1 MAKSMAGSAPAAP
14 TRSAKPFNSYLL
26 NKCIVGYGI
35 INGIINAVIFY
46 LMHLS
51 EPELLF
57 SEADV
62 FHDFALTGV
71 LLGIL
76 LFVIVV
82 PLTRMDLRKGVFSGP
97 NVANLG
103 GAASLVPAS
112 YAPAL
117 LVATVAATVSLMG
130 VGAFACVLLPLPLTV
145 TGLMLLKG
153 LVCACARCRRR
164 VHHDLLRRA
173 LRQKRGLNGG
183 LRSPGALLG
192 TDGTRQSTVNRRSW
206 ETQDALRLFFVS
218 WSR

>member
-1 MAKSMAGSAPAAP
+1 MAPGDFGKLCWQVKISMKGMLMAKSMAGSAPSAP
-14 TRSAKPFNSYLL
+14 TRFAKPFNSYLL

-57 SEADV
+57 SEADI

-153 LVCACARCRRR
+153 LVCACAGAVAGYVTICY
-164 VHHDLLRRA
+164 VV
-173 LRQKRGLNGG
+173 
-183 LRSPGALLG
+183 RSGKSEA
-192 TDGTRQSTVNRRSW
+192 
-206 ETQDALRLFFVS
+206 
-218 WSR
+218 

>member
-57 SEADV
+57 SEADI

-112 YAPAL
+112 YPPAL

-130 VGAFACVLLPLPLTV
+130 VGAAAAYRDGPYAAQGPCVRLRR
-145 TGLMLLKG
+145 G
-153 LVCACARCRRR
+153 RCR

-173 LRQKRGLNGG
+173 LRQKRGLGG
-183 LRSPGALLG
+183 RSAEPRRPAW
-192 TDGTRQSTVNRRSW
+192 DGRGRQSAANRRHR
-206 ETQDALRLFFVS
+206 ETRDVPRLFFVS

>member
-1 MAKSMAGSAPAAP
+1 M
-14 TRSAKPFNSYLL
+14 L

-51 EPELLF
+51 EAELLF
-57 SEADV
+57 SEADI

-153 LVCACARCRRR
+153 LVCACAGAVAGYITICY
-164 VHHDLLRRA
+164 VV
-173 LRQKRGLNGG
+173 
-183 LRSPGALLG
+183 RSGKSEA
-192 TDGTRQSTVNRRSW
+192 
-206 ETQDALRLFFVS
+206 
-218 WSR
+218 

>member
-1 MAKSMAGSAPAAP
+1 MAESHVQHKLLGMMKRRIPTVIAVVLLLAIWEAWVRLGHVPSTMIAAP
-14 TRSAKPFNSYLL
+14 SEIAQATVETWPTLWPATEVTLL
-26 NKCIVGYGI
+26 EGTVGFLFAVTCGI
-35 INGIINAVIFY
+35 
-46 LMHLS
+46 
-51 EPELLF
+51 
-57 SEADV
+57 
-62 FHDFALTGV
+62 

-153 LVCACARCRRR
+153 LVCACAGAVAGYITICY
-164 VHHDLLRRA
+164 VV
-173 LRQKRGLNGG
+173 
-183 LRSPGALLG
+183 RSGKSEA
-192 TDGTRQSTVNRRSW
+192 
-206 ETQDALRLFFVS
+206 
-218 WSR
+218 

>member
-1 MAKSMAGSAPAAP
+1 MAKSMAGSATAAP

-153 LVCACARCRRR
+153 LVCACAGAVAGYITICY
-164 VHHDLLRRA
+164 VV
-173 LRQKRGLNGG
+173 
-183 LRSPGALLG
+183 RSGKSEA
-192 TDGTRQSTVNRRSW
+192 
-206 ETQDALRLFFVS
+206 
-218 WSR
+218 

>member
-57 SEADV
+57 SEADI

-82 PLTRMDLRKGVFSGP
+82 PLTRMDLRKGVFSLPG
-97 NVANLG
+97 AAG
-103 GAASLVPAS
+103 GAFPLVSSS
-112 YAPAL
+112 YA
-117 LVATVAATVSLMG
+117 VSILG
-130 VGAFACVLLPLPLTV
+130 VGALAAVVMTGAGALLSLALPAAGATV
-145 TGLMLLKG
+145 TGMMFLKG
-153 LVCACARCRRR
+153 LVCALGGAVAGWFTISFVVRGQQKADE
-164 VHHDLLRRA
+164 VAAAMTSKTAEAA
-173 LRQKRGLNGG
+173 L
-183 LRSPGALLG
+183 
-192 TDGTRQSTVNRRSW
+192 
-206 ETQDALRLFFVS
+206 
-218 WSR
+218 

>member
-1 MAKSMAGSAPAAP
+1 
-14 TRSAKPFNSYLL
+14 
-26 NKCIVGYGI
+26 
-35 INGIINAVIFY
+35 
-46 LMHLS
+46 MHLS

-57 SEADV
+57 SEADI

-153 LVCACARCRRR
+153 VVCACAGAVAGYITIVRSGKSEAETAVCGAPVPCLGRTGLAR
-164 VHHDLLRRA
+164 V
-173 LRQKRGLNGG
+173 Q
-183 LRSPGALLG
+183 
-192 TDGTRQSTVNRRSW
+192 
-206 ETQDALRLFFVS
+206 
-218 WSR
+218 

>member
-71 LLGIL
+71 LLGISA
-76 LFVIVV
+76 VRHRGAAHAAWICA
-82 PLTRMDLRKGVFSGP
+82 KGVFSGP

-153 LVCACARCRRR
+153 LVCACAGAVAGYITICY
-164 VHHDLLRRA
+164 VV
-173 LRQKRGLNGG
+173 
-183 LRSPGALLG
+183 RSGKSEA
-192 TDGTRQSTVNRRSW
+192 
-206 ETQDALRLFFVS
+206 
-218 WSR
+218 

>member
-57 SEADV
+57 SEADI

-71 LLGIL
+71 LL
-76 LFVIVV
+76 
-82 PLTRMDLRKGVFSGP
+82 SGP

-153 LVCACARCRRR
+153 LVCACAGAVAGYITICY
-164 VHHDLLRRA
+164 VV
-173 LRQKRGLNGG
+173 
-183 LRSPGALLG
+183 RSGKSEA
-192 TDGTRQSTVNRRSW
+192 
-206 ETQDALRLFFVS
+206 
-218 WSR
+218 

>member
-57 SEADV
+57 SEADI

-97 NVANLG
+97 KSPIS
-103 GAASLVPAS
+103 AARRLSCQQ
-112 YAPAL
+112 
-117 LVATVAATVSLMG
+117 AT
-130 VGAFACVLLPLPLTV
+130 
-145 TGLMLLKG
+145 
-153 LVCACARCRRR
+153 
-164 VHHDLLRRA
+164 LRRC
-173 LRQKRGLNGG
+173 
-183 LRSPGALLG
+183 
-192 TDGTRQSTVNRRSW
+192 SW
-206 ETQDALRLFFVS
+206 QRLPPP
-218 WSR
+218 SR

>member
-26 NKCIVGYGI
+26 NKFIVGYGI

-57 SEADV
+57 SEADI

-82 PLTRMDLRKGVFSGP
+82 PLTRMDLRKGVFSLPG
-97 NVANLG
+97 AAG
-103 GAASLVPAS
+103 GAFPLVSSS
-112 YAPAL
+112 YA
-117 LVATVAATVSLMG
+117 VSILG
-130 VGAFACVLLPLPLTV
+130 VGALAAVV
-145 TGLMLLKG
+145 MTGAVAG
-153 LVCACARCRRR
+153 YITICYV
-164 VHHDLLRRA
+164 V
-173 LRQKRGLNGG
+173 
-183 LRSPGALLG
+183 RSGKSEA
-192 TDGTRQSTVNRRSW
+192 
-206 ETQDALRLFFVS
+206 
-218 WSR
+218 

>member
-82 PLTRMDLRKGVFSGP
+82 PLT
-97 NVANLG
+97 
-103 GAASLVPAS
+103 
-112 YAPAL
+112 
-117 LVATVAATVSLMG
+117 
-130 VGAFACVLLPLPLTV
+130 V

-153 LVCACARCRRR
+153 LVCACAGAVAGYITICY
-164 VHHDLLRRA
+164 VV
-173 LRQKRGLNGG
+173 
-183 LRSPGALLG
+183 RSGKSEA
-192 TDGTRQSTVNRRSW
+192 
-206 ETQDALRLFFVS
+206 
-218 WSR
+218 

>member
-112 YAPAL
+112 LCSGAARGNGCRHRLADGRRCFRLRASAAAAYRDGSYAAQGP
-117 LVATVAATVSLMG
+117 
-130 VGAFACVLLPLPLTV
+130 CVRLR
-145 TGLMLLKG
+145 
-153 LVCACARCRRR
+153 RCRRR

>member
-1 MAKSMAGSAPAAP
+1 
-14 TRSAKPFNSYLL
+14 
-26 NKCIVGYGI
+26 
-35 INGIINAVIFY
+35 
-46 LMHLS
+46 MHLS

-57 SEADV
+57 SEADI

-153 LVCACARCRRR
+153 LVCACAGAVAGYITICY
-164 VHHDLLRRA
+164 VV
-173 LRQKRGLNGG
+173 
-183 LRSPGALLG
+183 RSGKSEA
-192 TDGTRQSTVNRRSW
+192 
-206 ETQDALRLFFVS
+206 
-218 WSR
+218 

>member
-1 MAKSMAGSAPAAP
+1 M
-14 TRSAKPFNSYLL
+14 RSF
-26 NKCIVGYGI
+26 
-35 INGIINAVIFY
+35 FY

-57 SEADV
+57 SEADI

-153 LVCACARCRRR
+153 VVCACAGAVAGYITICY
-164 VHHDLLRRA
+164 VV
-173 LRQKRGLNGG
+173 
-183 LRSPGALLG
+183 RSGKSEA
-192 TDGTRQSTVNRRSW
+192 
-206 ETQDALRLFFVS
+206 
-218 WSR
+218 

>member
-46 LMHLS
+46 LTHLS

-153 LVCACARCRRR
+153 LVCACAGAVAGYITICY
-164 VHHDLLRRA
+164 VV
-173 LRQKRGLNGG
+173 
-183 LRSPGALLG
+183 RSGKSEA
-192 TDGTRQSTVNRRSW
+192 
-206 ETQDALRLFFVS
+206 
-218 WSR
+218 

>member
-1 MAKSMAGSAPAAP
+1 M
-14 TRSAKPFNSYLL
+14 L

-57 SEADV
+57 SEADI

-117 LVATVAATVSLMG
+117 LVATVATTVSLMG

-153 LVCACARCRRR
+153 LVCLRRCRRR

-173 LRQKRGLNGG
+173 LRQKRGLSGG
-183 LRSPGALLG
+183 LQSPGALLG
-192 TDGTRQSTVNRRSW
+192 AGGDRQSTANRRSW
-206 ETQDALRLFFVS
+206 ETRDAPRLFFVS

>member
-57 SEADV
+57 SEADI

-82 PLTRMDLRKGVFSGP
+82 PLTRMDLRKGCRHRLADGRRRFRLRASAAAAYRDGP
-97 NVANLG
+97 Y
-103 GAASLVPAS
+103 AAQGP
-112 YAPAL
+112 
-117 LVATVAATVSLMG
+117 
-130 VGAFACVLLPLPLTV
+130 CVRLRR
-145 TGLMLLKG
+145 G
-153 LVCACARCRRR
+153 RCR

-173 LRQKRGLNGG
+173 LRQKRGLSGG
-183 LRSPGALLG
+183 LQSPGALLG
-192 TDGTRQSTVNRRSW
+192 TGGDRQSTSNRRSW
-206 ETQDALRLFFVS
+206 ETRDAPRLFFVS
-218 WSR
+218 WCR

>member
-1 MAKSMAGSAPAAP
+1 MAKTAAGSGAAAPARP
-14 TRSAKPFNSYLL
+14 AKPFNSYLL

-46 LMHLS
+46 LMHLP

-57 SEADV
+57 SEADI

-153 LVCACARCRRR
+153 LVCACAGAVAGYITICY
-164 VHHDLLRRA
+164 VV
-173 LRQKRGLNGG
+173 
-183 LRSPGALLG
+183 RSGKSEA
-192 TDGTRQSTVNRRSW
+192 
-206 ETQDALRLFFVS
+206 
-218 WSR
+218 

>member
-57 SEADV
+57 SEADI

-82 PLTRMDLRKGVFSGP
+82 PLTRMDLRKAFSPGRMSP
-97 NVANLG
+97 IS
-103 GAASLVPAS
+103 AARRLS
-112 YAPAL
+112 
-117 LVATVAATVSLMG
+117 
-130 VGAFACVLLPLPLTV
+130 
-145 TGLMLLKG
+145 
-153 LVCACARCRRR
+153 CRRAT
-164 VHHDLLRRA
+164 LRHC
-173 LRQKRGLNGG
+173 
-183 LRSPGALLG
+183 
-192 TDGTRQSTVNRRSW
+192 SW
-206 ETQDALRLFFVS
+206 QRLPPP
-218 WSR
+218 SR

>member
-57 SEADV
+57 SEADI

-82 PLTRMDLRKGVFSGP
+82 PLTRMDLRKGVFSLPG
-97 NVANLG
+97 AAG
-103 GAASLVPAS
+103 GAFPLVSSS
-112 YAPAL
+112 YA
-117 LVATVAATVSLMG
+117 VSILG
-130 VGAFACVLLPLPLTV
+130 VGALAAVVMTGAGALLSLALPAAGATV
-145 TGLMLLKG
+145 TGMMFLKG
-153 LVCACARCRRR
+153 LVCALGGAVAGGFTISFVVRGQQKADE
-164 VHHDLLRRA
+164 VAAAMASKTAEAA
-173 LRQKRGLNGG
+173 L
-183 LRSPGALLG
+183 
-192 TDGTRQSTVNRRSW
+192 
-206 ETQDALRLFFVS
+206 
-218 WSR
+218 

>member
-1 MAKSMAGSAPAAP
+1 MNKYWKLISNTLIFAIGTFSSKVLVFFLMPLYTLVLSEAEYGTVDLMVQIGN
-14 TRSAKPFNSYLL
+14 FLL
-26 NKCIVGYGI
+26 PLVSCGI

-57 SEADV
+57 SEADI

-153 LVCACARCRRR
+153 LVCACAGAVAGYITICY
-164 VHHDLLRRA
+164 VV
-173 LRQKRGLNGG
+173 
-183 LRSPGALLG
+183 RSSKSEA
-192 TDGTRQSTVNRRSW
+192 
-206 ETQDALRLFFVS
+206 
-218 WSR
+218 